1 MKIGKIEKLWL
12 EMNEANAALEK
23 AYAMPA
29 FRGAEYKE
37 ACVQIA
43 AANWRRR
50 VAAWKAANDKLRAR
64 REDQGFRLTN
74 RTFSTKAY
82 PA

>member
-64 REDQGFRLTN
+64 RERRTNESRLGDYL
-74 RTFSTKAY
+74 SIGES
-82 PA
+82 